1 MTTCEQKGLG
11 LGNGKAFDH
20 GPPIT
25 AGLHG
30 IALAVAFL
38 DEVINKAGE
47 KNPKHIEQYLG

>member
-47 KNPKHIEQYLG
+47 KDPKHIEQYLG